1 MKKCY
6 VWRSCVDMETL
17 QRISAMARCQEE
29 HRLIIQNSTHIFSC
43 LHGFSGVKNIIFSQ
57 DAGAAV
63 GI

>member
-1 MKKCY
+1 
-6 VWRSCVDMETL
+6 METL
-17 QRISAMARCQEE
+17 QRISAVARCQEE
-29 HRLIIQNSTHIFSC
+29 HRLIIQNSTHTFSC